1 MVELLTEQNTR
12 KLFKNIKIYNPHFR
26 EFISG
31 NLLIIGDQV
40 EFIGQIDE
48 LPAEVMA
55 SIKAEN
61 TYDLNGKYVIPGLI
75 DIHMHIESSMLA
87 PIPFASAIIKHG
99 VTSIVAEPHEI
110 ANVFGLEGI
119 KEMIASA
126 KESPVDI
133 FWGIPSSVP
142 STSNQLET
150 SGAEIA
156 LSELEDLLDYE
167 DIVCLGEVMNNNA
180 VLYEPDSK
188 INKLIEVYQQKS
200 GNNII
205 EGHVPSLL
213 GYELA
218 SFIRKG
224 ITADH
229 TLQNL
234 DRLEARVKNGMFV
247 EIQEKT
253 LDRKLIEFINEHNI
267 YDNLSLVTDDI
278 MVDDLIDRGHLD
290 NVIRQA
296 IISGLP
302 VIEAIHMATYTPA
315 RRMNL
320 NDRGSLTPGKKADFI
335 VLDSLE
341 EFEIAEV
348 YKDGRL
354 VFSSTDILH
363 EDNQSQNTEKAEL
376 FSSKRSF
383 PEYFYNSVKL
393 KSINSKDLNII
404 VSESYKDNEEVTCRL
419 IQVKSDNTYTEEK
432 NVNLT
437 VNQLQEQEVTLNWE
451 DSPYA
456 LAAVFERH
464 GKNGNIARAL
474 IGGETIKRG
483 AVATT
488 YAHDHHN
495 LYLIAHNKEDGIIAA
510 NEVIKDQGGIVVVED
525 GKIIAKLKLPVAGI
539 LTEESAIKAGGKLK
553 KVTEALKHLGYNHYN
568 IIMSLCTNTL
578 PVSPALKLTDKG
590 LIDVENTKIIDFFI

>member
-1 MVELLTEQNTR
+1 M
-12 KLFKNIKIYNPHFR
+12 
-26 EFISG
+26 
-31 NLLIIGDQV
+31 
-40 EFIGQIDE
+40 
-48 LPAEVMA
+48 
-55 SIKAEN
+55 
-61 TYDLNGKYVIPGLI
+61 
-75 DIHMHIESSMLA
+75 
-87 PIPFASAIIKHG
+87 G

-156 LSELEDLLDYE
+156 ISELKELLDYE

-200 GNNII
+200 GNDII

-315 RRMNL
+315 RRMN
-320 NDRGSLTPGKKADFI
+320 
-335 VLDSLE
+335 
-341 EFEIAEV
+341 
-348 YKDGRL
+348 
-354 VFSSTDILH
+354 
-363 EDNQSQNTEKAEL
+363 
-376 FSSKRSF
+376 
-383 PEYFYNSVKL
+383 
-393 KSINSKDLNII
+393 
-404 VSESYKDNEEVTCRL
+404 
-419 IQVKSDNTYTEEK
+419 
-432 NVNLT
+432 
-437 VNQLQEQEVTLNWE
+437 
-451 DSPYA
+451 
-456 LAAVFERH
+456 
-464 GKNGNIARAL
+464 
-474 IGGETIKRG
+474 
-483 AVATT
+483 
-488 YAHDHHN
+488 
-495 LYLIAHNKEDGIIAA
+495 
-510 NEVIKDQGGIVVVED
+510 
-525 GKIIAKLKLPVAGI
+525 
-539 LTEESAIKAGGKLK
+539 
-553 KVTEALKHLGYNHYN
+553 
-568 IIMSLCTNTL
+568 
-578 PVSPALKLTDKG
+578 
-590 LIDVENTKIIDFFI
+590 